1 MPIQNFAKILDDN
14 PFCRL
19 LGIEFPICQAGMYQ
33 VAHGRLAAAV
43 SQAGGLGVIG
53 AAFMEPEDLRRE
65 IRLVRETTDRPFGV
79 DILFAEVAKDDPST
93 TGYTQQVE
101 DHIAVIFEE
110 RVPVLVSGLGNPG
123 RIVPDCHALGIKVM
137 SLVGTSR
144 QAQSVAA
151 AGVDV
156 VIASGQDGGGHVGR
170 IGTLPLVSKAVDSV
184 DVPVLAAGGLAD
196 GRGLIAALALGA
208 QGVWMGT
215 RFIATDEA
223 RGHQNYKQKIADIDE
238 DGTIVTRA
246 HSGKP
251 NRMIRN
257 RFTASWEGR
266 ESEIKPYPGQ
276 LQEIGE
282 PASILGRIEGDT
294 ENGVLPAGQGAGLIR
309 EVKPAGEVVADIMD
323 EALAVLTHWAEK

>member
-1 MPIQNFAKILDDN
+1 LPIQNFAKILDDN

-323 EALAVLTHWAEK
+323 EARAVLTHWAEK

>member
-208 QGVWMGT
+208 QGVWMWT

-323 EALAVLTHWAEK
+323 EARAVLTHWAEK